1 MGARFPKDKGG
12 YLTSDPIGKI
22 QMSIKEPK
30 RVGNYFLVLFNQPLN
45 SPRSSWEVISL
56 GKGEY
61 GQSSILA
68 GLSDFDPMLSQE
80 RSLTQLPSRG
90 GRDPHSSIT
99 EVVEAHFPSC
109 GREKP

>member
-1 MGARFPKDKGG
+1 MSMQQIMRWGHDFLRIRRG

-45 SPRSSWEVISL
+45 SPMSSWAVIAL

-61 GQSSILA
+61 GQPSSLA
-68 GLSDFDPMLSQE
+68 GLSSAVKFEPVPA
-80 RSLTQLPSRG
+80 LPKGFS
-90 GRDPHSSIT
+90 
-99 EVVEAHFPSC
+99 PS
-109 GREKP
+109 